1 MLENQNPS
9 DGAQDPPEIMREAP
23 QEGPEHFIDTVFGN
37 DDPMVLSQDSSP
49 FVQNKVITPPAMDGT
64 SAQQLAGRYIP
75 LRSPITYYLIDDV
88 KPLHSG

>member
-1 MLENQNPS
+1 
-9 DGAQDPPEIMREAP
+9 
-23 QEGPEHFIDTVFGN
+23 
-37 DDPMVLSQDSSP
+37 VLSQDSSP
-49 FVQNKVITPPAMDGT
+49 FVPNKVITPPAMDGT